1 MICLLQSLFLQS
13 GTNDYMNSGF
23 ATLSFV
29 RVIPPIP
36 TTESPTATEGLS
48 PGEDVVGIVIGS
60 VFGAL
65 LLLLLLIL
73 LILMW

>member
-1 MICLLQSLFLQS
+1 
-13 GTNDYMNSGF
+13 MNSGF

-36 TTESPTATEGLS
+36 TTESPTDNEGVS
-48 PGEDVVGIVIGS
+48 PGQPVVGIVIGS

-65 LLLLLLIL
+65 LLMLLLVLLLL
-73 LILMW
+73 MW